1 MKYKAR
7 DRNEV
12 SDNPEQSLVAAIIER
27 ARMDCL
33 GIRCRNGTKAARIR
47 DEAREWFFFSNDTNG
62 FSFLWCCDMLGL
74 DPIAIREHGARL
86 VKSIEDR

>member
-1 MKYKAR
+1 MKYKPR

-12 SDNPEQSLVAAIIER
+12 SDNPEQSLIAAVLER
-27 ARMDCL
+27 ARMDCV

-47 DEAREWFFFSNDTNG
+47 DEARDWFFFSRDVNI

-74 DPIAIREHGARL
+74 DPLAIRHTAAKL
-86 VKSIEDR
+86 VAEITM